1 LAGVIRGY
9 APLTLRSIFQG
20 ALENIH
26 QKHARALS
34 AFAGDPAPFAASQPD
49 LEACLQVQ
57 YAATVSPWKSP
68 VWAWTALGIIVS
80 IAVLWVF
87 FSLRENWRWAAYLTA
102 LRAEPGIVVT
112 TAEEQQ
118 GKYLV
123 SGLRDP
129 LAKDPLLLLQEA
141 KLPIEKV
148 VSRWEPYYTLHPD
161 FLLARAQQVLQPP
174 ASVTLAVDEDVL
186 RATGTASHQWIVET
200 RVLVRA
206 LPGIRRLHEEGL
218 VDADAQAFTADT
230 QYVEKQVLRFVKNTT
245 DVAPGQ
251 DDMLQA
257 LVSRFHALVARS
269 SLLGKSIRIEVIGH
283 TDRDGPDDKNLK
295 LSQERA
301 DLTTALLRRSGVRG
315 VPLIAR
321 GVGVKAP
328 LRQEVTEHDREFN
341 RSVSFKVLVTDP
353 R

>member
-1 LAGVIRGY
+1 
-9 APLTLRSIFQG
+9 
-20 ALENIH
+20 
-26 QKHARALS
+26 
-34 AFAGDPAPFAASQPD
+34 
-49 LEACLQVQ
+49 
-57 YAATVSPWKSP
+57 
-68 VWAWTALGIIVS
+68 
-80 IAVLWVF
+80 
-87 FSLRENWRWAAYLTA
+87 
-102 LRAEPGIVVT
+102 
-112 TAEEQQ
+112 
-118 GKYLV
+118 
-123 SGLRDP
+123 
-129 LAKDPLLLLQEA
+129 
-141 KLPIEKV
+141 
-148 VSRWEPYYTLHPD
+148 
-161 FLLARAQQVLQPP
+161 
-174 ASVTLAVDEDVL
+174 
-186 RATGTASHQWIVET
+186 
-200 RVLVRA
+200 
-206 LPGIRRLHEEGL
+206 L

>member
-1 LAGVIRGY
+1 MLTAIQDFVRDSFGAPAEETLDTLQVGEFTVWIEAGPQALLAGVIRGY

-20 ALENIH
+20 ALEKIH

-186 RATGTASHQWIVET
+186 RATVSLCVRFLVFVVCKK
-200 RVLVRA
+200 RVWSTPTLK
-206 LPGIRRLHEEGL
+206 RL
-218 VDADAQAFTADT
+218 
-230 QYVEKQVLRFVKNTT
+230 
-245 DVAPGQ
+245 
-251 DDMLQA
+251 LQ
-257 LVSRFHALVARS
+257 
-269 SLLGKSIRIEVIGH
+269 I
-283 TDRDGPDDKNLK
+283 PNM
-295 LSQERA
+295 
-301 DLTTALLRRSGVRG
+301 
-315 VPLIAR
+315 
-321 GVGVKAP
+321 
-328 LRQEVTEHDREFN
+328 
-341 RSVSFKVLVTDP
+341 
-353 R
+353 